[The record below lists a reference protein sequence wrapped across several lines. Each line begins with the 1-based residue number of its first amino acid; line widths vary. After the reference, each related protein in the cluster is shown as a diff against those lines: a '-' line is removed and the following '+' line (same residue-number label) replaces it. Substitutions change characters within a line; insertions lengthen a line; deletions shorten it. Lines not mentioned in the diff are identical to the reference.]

1 MQWEILS
8 CSVVCT
14 KGEEEEDEEMVEV
27 VEGVEG
33 DEESPISLHPSG
45 NTS

>member
-1 MQWEILS
+1 M
-8 CSVVCT
+8 VCT